1 MKRRINLSIVLIMSI
16 VLLSL
21 ITSDSTARTHGAVWL
36 TVGFFEVNAP
46 VQTVEV
52 NTPRD
57 SYDAVFHNEVQV
69 RNGAANGF
77 LTLTGPDSG
86 ARHSVGLNVLL
97 SDGSVRFNRNGTL
110 SAVRLRGRN
119 AEGGRIT
126 IIISPAAT
134 EDCLIYTTVGTD
146 VTATFEVEGTLTL
159 IAD

>member
-1 MKRRINLSIVLIMSI
+1 MKRRIILSVVFVLSI

-21 ITSDSTARTHGAVWL
+21 VTSDSKANAHVWV
-36 TVGFFEVNAP
+36 TVGFFEVSAP

-69 RNGAANGF
+69 RNGSANGF
-77 LTLTGPDSG
+77 LTLPVPDG
-86 ARHSVGLNVLL
+86 AARHQNGANFIFV
-97 SDGSVRFNRNGTL
+97 DGSVRFSRDGAVA
-110 SAVRLRGRN
+110 AVRLRGRTV
-119 AEGGRIT
+119 EGNQRIT
-126 IIISPAAT
+126 VIITPAAT

-146 VTATFEVEGTLTL
+146 VTATFEVEGILTL